1 MEQVTKCLKQLTTS
15 YRITV
20 IASIHSPNN
29 ETLSLFD
36 SVYVMAKGGA
46 VIYSRSPLGIQHWLS
61 KEVDLQVRAEQ
72 PPIEALMKLAC
83 NGK

>member
-1 MEQVTKCLKQLTTS
+1 MTKCLKQLTQS

-46 VIYSRSPLGIQHWLS
+46 VIYSGPPQGIQHWLS
-61 KEVDLQVRAEQ
+61 KEVDVQVRADQ

-83 NGK
+83 NGE